1 MKGDSSLNRESDVLI
16 AVRSLMPIRYALG
29 LGLALAAVIVVG
41 LNSVTLTHERA
52 SGQAADVTVSF
63 DMEEMDSAEMGN
75 FEFVTVRLSEV
86 ITGTVM
92 IPLMVLDASTAAA
105 GDDYTFPGA
114 VQVEITDA
122 DNGRMMVDLVDDDV
136 SESLETVIF
145 GFGELP
151 AGYVGGSP
159 STLTIKIADN
169 DNTEPTGDVTI
180 GGEAKVGE
188 TLMAI
193 TSAIEDVDNA
203 DDVTT
208 EVENDAVDLEFA
220 YQWQRTNGAFNEEDY
235 EDIEGAISSTY
246 PLTEKD
252 IGEQLTVKVTSTDQY
267 GNGNDTP
274 YDLQVPDETVSV
286 IYNQP
291 KPFIIVGDLV
301 GGRLTTGVELT
312 ADTSGMVDD
321 MDDPLAG
328 SYSYEWKRGDVV
340 IADAIA
346 MTYTLVD
353 EDVADRITVTA
364 TYTDTDN
371 VDQSATSN
379 PVGPVVSPN
388 AATGNPKI
396 SGLGQVGST
405 LTAVPG
411 DIADVDGGGLASATE
426 YSYTWF
432 HGDDDDY
439 SSPLGSGPTYVLQGR
454 DATKTIKVV
463 ASFVDAL
470 GDPDSRSSAPT
481 STIIGSLGKISR
493 IEPGV
498 GRLTVKPG
506 DSVTLSVEIYGVQS
520 KQDQSLGD
528 DLVFTWDQGGRQLA
542 SDVGASSIE
551 YTVPSSPTTYTVT
564 ASLDAGDCRP
574 GEGVDADEAC
584 TAVFTIK
591 VVRPPISTREDETPV
606 NPPGVIP
613 PIISD
618 AEGNPYSVFTPVEGG
633 TFASGEDFSIQAGP
647 GAVQNGEYIGVRMS
661 DDGPASNAGMID
673 DRYTLAGNFY
683 GVYAADGSGAAI
695 SSYVLDEPARVC
707 VPLPVE
713 LRQNIS
719 ALGLVAANSNGSLT
733 VLAGDVS
740 LGSAGMIVC
749 GNLGYLPA
757 SVAVGSQGA
766 PGPLPTPVPIVEE
779 LPDTGG
785 ESPAAVVALMALLLG
800 MVVVVIGGVFVV
812 LGRRRFEL

>member
-1 MKGDSSLNRESDVLI
+1 
-16 AVRSLMPIRYALG
+16 MPIRYALG
-29 LGLALAAVIVVG
+29 LGLAFAAVIVVG
-41 LNSVTLTHERA
+41 LSSVTLTDYRA
-52 SGQAADVTVSF
+52 HGQVSDVTVYF
-63 DMEEMDSAEMGN
+63 AKEEISSEERDGMQVVAVM
-75 FEFVTVRLSEV
+75 LSEM
-86 ITGTVM
+86 ITGPVT
-92 IPLMVLDASTAAA
+92 IPLTVDAASTATVD
-105 GDDYTFPGA
+105 DDYTLFPA
-114 VQVEITDA
+114 NAEIVITNNESGDL
-122 DNGRMMVDLVDDDV
+122 MVTIEPDSV
-136 SESLETVIF
+136 SEPLETLIF
-145 GFGELP
+145 GFGEMP
-151 AGYVGGSP
+151 DGYVVGSP
-159 STLTIKIADN
+159 STLTIKIADSDN
-169 DNTEPTGDVTI
+169 DPPQGQVTI
-180 GGEAKVGE
+180 DGEAKVGE
-188 TLMAI
+188 MLMAI

-220 YQWQRTNGAFNEEDY
+220 YQWQRTNGESRQEDY

-246 PLTEKD
+246 LLTEKD
-252 IGEQLTVKVTSTDQY
+252 IREELTVKVTSTDQY

-274 YDLQVPDETVSV
+274 HELDLPVATVPVV
-286 IYNQP
+286 YNQP

-411 DIADVDGGGLASATE
+411 DIADVDGGGLATATE

-439 SSPLGSGPTYVLQGR
+439 SDRLGSGPTYILRRSDVNN
-454 DATKTIKVV
+454 TIKVM
-463 ASFVDAL
+463 ASFVDGL
-470 GDPDSRSSAPT
+470 GDPDARSSAPT
-481 STIIGSLGKISR
+481 STIIGSLGQISR

-551 YTVPSSPTTYTVT
+551 YTVPTSPTTYTVT

-574 GEGVDADEAC
+574 REGVDEDAAC
-584 TAVFTIK
+584 TAMFTIK
-591 VVRPPISTREDETPV
+591 VIRPSVSTREDETPV

-618 AEGNPYSVFTPVEGG
+618 ADGNPYSVFTPVEGG
-633 TFASGEDFSIQAGP
+633 TFASGDGFSIQAGP
-647 GAVQNGEYIGVRMS
+647 GAVPNGEYIGIRMS

-713 LRQNIS
+713 LRQNLS
-719 ALGLVAANSNGSLT
+719 TVGLVATNSNGSLT
-733 VLAGDVS
+733 VLAGNVS
-740 LGSAGMIVC
+740 LGRSGTVVC

-766 PGPLPTPVPIVEE
+766 PGPLPTPAPIVEE

-800 MVVVVIGGVFVV
+800 MGAAVLGGTFVV
-812 LGRRRFEL
+812 LGRRFRTMM

>member
-1 MKGDSSLNRESDVLI
+1 M
-16 AVRSLMPIRYALG
+16 
-29 LGLALAAVIVVG
+29 
-41 LNSVTLTHERA
+41 
-52 SGQAADVTVSF
+52 VSF
-63 DMEEMDSAEMGN
+63 ESGDLT
-75 FEFVTVRLSEV
+75 VT
-86 ITGTVM
+86 I
-92 IPLMVLDASTAAA
+92 
-105 GDDYTFPGA
+105 
-114 VQVEITDA
+114 
-122 DNGRMMVDLVDDDV
+122 VDDSV
-136 SESLETVIF
+136 SESLETLIF

-151 AGYVGGSP
+151 DGYVVGSP
-159 STLTIKIADN
+159 STLTIKIADD
-169 DNTEPTGDVTI
+169 DNTDPTGQVTI
-180 GGEAKVGE
+180 DGTAKVGE
-188 TLMAI
+188 TLTAN
-193 TSAIEDVDNA
+193 TSAITDSDHP
-203 DDVTT
+203 DDAQTT
-208 EVENDAVDLEFA
+208 EVDESVLNEEGLT
-220 YQWQRTNGAFNEEDY
+220 YQWKRGSDDIVSATSKTYTLTNADVGQE
-235 EDIEGAISSTY
+235 
-246 PLTEKD
+246 
-252 IGEQLTVKVTSTDQY
+252 LTVEVRWFDKYRNGDDEAEVLTTSTVLD
-267 GNGNDTP
+267 P
-274 YDLQVPDETVSV
+274 V

-291 KPFIIVGDLV
+291 RPFIIVGDLV
-301 GGRLTTGVELT
+301 GGRLTTGVQLT
-312 ADTSGMVDD
+312 ADTSGMVDEGGAQLSD
-321 MDDPLAG
+321 NG
-328 SYSYEWKRGDVV
+328 YTYEWKRGDVV
-340 IADAIA
+340 IADATA

-379 PVGPVVSPN
+379 PVSPVVSPN

-439 SSPLGSGPTYVLQGR
+439 SNPLGSGPTYILRRSDVNN
-454 DATKTIKVV
+454 TIKVM

-470 GDPDSRSSAPT
+470 GDPDSRSGNPT
-481 STIIGSLGKISR
+481 STIARGSVSSGNISR

-506 DSVTLSVEIYGVQS
+506 DSVTLSVEIYGVQD
-520 KQDQSLGD
+520 KQDESLGD
-528 DLVFTWDQGGRQLA
+528 DVVFTWDQGGRQLA

-551 YTVPSSPTTYTVT
+551 YTVPASTTTFTVT

-574 GEGVDADEAC
+574 DEAVDEDAAC
-584 TAVFTIK
+584 TAMFTIE
-591 VVRPPISTREDETPV
+591 VIRPSVSTREDTTPV

-618 AEGNPYSVFTPVEGG
+618 ADGNPYSVFTPVEGG
-633 TFASGEDFSIQAGP
+633 TFASGEEFSIQAGP

-661 DDGPASNAGMID
+661 DDGPASNAGMTD

-683 GVYAADGSGAAI
+683 GVYAADSSGASI

-719 ALGLVAANSNGSLT
+719 ALGLVAANSDGSLT
-733 VLAGDVS
+733 VLAGNVS
-740 LGSAGMIVC
+740 LGSAGTMVC
-749 GNLGYLPA
+749 GNLGYVPA

-766 PGPLPTPVPIVEE
+766 PGPLPTPAPIVEE

-785 ESPAAVVALMALLLG
+785 ESPAAGMALMALLLG
-800 MVVVVIGGVFVV
+800 MAVVVIGGVFVV
-812 LGRRRFEL
+812 LGRRRFRTMM

>member
-1 MKGDSSLNRESDVLI
+1 MGDSSLNRESDLLI
-16 AVRSLMPIRYALG
+16 AARSLMPIRYALG
-29 LGLALAAVIVVG
+29 LRLALVVVIVAG
-41 LNSVTLTHERA
+41 LSSVTLTHERA

-151 AGYVGGSP
+151 DGYVVGSP
-159 STLTIKIADN
+159 STFTIKITDDDN
-169 DNTEPTGDVTI
+169 VPPLGDVTVD
-180 GGEAKVGE
+180 GEAKVGE
-188 TLMAI
+188 VLTADTSTI
-193 TSAIEDVDNA
+193 TDSDHPDNLDTTDVDESVLNEEGLSYQWGRGSDDIA
-203 DDVTT
+203 SATSKTYTSTNDDVGQ
-208 EVENDAVDLEFA
+208 V
-220 YQWQRTNGAFNEEDY
+220 
-235 EDIEGAISSTY
+235 
-246 PLTEKD
+246 
-252 IGEQLTVKVTSTDQY
+252 LTVEVKWFDKYRNGDDEAEVLTTSTVLD
-267 GNGNDTP
+267 P
-274 YDLQVPDETVSV
+274 V

-291 KPFIIVGDLV
+291 RPLIIVGDLV

-312 ADTSGMVDD
+312 VDTSGIVDD
-321 MDDPLAG
+321 QLN
-328 SYSYEWKRGDVV
+328 SYTYEWKRGDVV
-340 IADAIA
+340 IEDAIA
-346 MTYTLVD
+346 TTYTLVD

-364 TYTDTDN
+364 KYMDSEG
-371 VDQSATSN
+371 VEQSATSN

-411 DIADVDGGGLASATE
+411 DIADVDGGGLTSATE
-426 YSYTWF
+426 YSYTWY

-463 ASFVDAL
+463 ASFVDGL

-584 TAVFTIK
+584 TAVFTIR
-591 VVRPPISTREDETPV
+591 VVRPPVSTREDETPV

-633 TFASGEDFSIQAGP
+633 TFASGDGFSIQAGP
-647 GAVQNGEYIGVRMS
+647 GAVPNGEYIGIRMS

-733 VLAGDVS
+733 VLAGNVS

-749 GNLGYLPA
+749 GNLGYVPA

-785 ESPAAVVALMALLLG
+785 ESPAAGMALMALLLG
-800 MVVVVIGGVFVV
+800 MAVVVIGGVFVV
-812 LGRRRFEL
+812 LGRRRFRTMM

>member
-1 MKGDSSLNRESDVLI
+1 MT
-16 AVRSLMPIRYALG
+16 
-29 LGLALAAVIVVG
+29 
-41 LNSVTLTHERA
+41 TL
-52 SGQAADVTVSF
+52 DI
-63 DMEEMDSAEMGN
+63 D
-75 FEFVTVRLSEV
+75 
-86 ITGTVM
+86 
-92 IPLMVLDASTAAA
+92 
-105 GDDYTFPGA
+105 
-114 VQVEITDA
+114 
-122 DNGRMMVDLVDDDV
+122 
-136 SESLETVIF
+136 
-145 GFGELP
+145 
-151 AGYVGGSP
+151 
-159 STLTIKIADN
+159 
-169 DNTEPTGDVTI
+169 
-180 GGEAKVGE
+180 
-188 TLMAI
+188 
-193 TSAIEDVDNA
+193 
-203 DDVTT
+203 
-208 EVENDAVDLEFA
+208 DAVDLVFA
-220 YQWQRTNGAFNEEDY
+220 YQWQRTNGAFVQEDY

-252 IGEQLTVKVTSTDQY
+252 VSEELTVKVTSTDQY

-274 YDLQVPDETVSV
+274 HEFDIPGTTLPV

-301 GGRLTTGVELT
+301 DGRLTTGVELT

-321 MDDPLAG
+321 QGDPLSN
-328 SYSYEWKRGDVV
+328 SYTFSYEWKRGDVV
-340 IADAIA
+340 IVGETTE
-346 MTYTLVD
+346 MYTLVD

-364 TYTDTDN
+364 KYTDSEG
-371 VDQSATSN
+371 VEQSATSDA
-379 PVGPVVSPN
+379 VGPVVSPN
-388 AATGNPKI
+388 AATGSPRI
-396 SGLGQVGST
+396 DGLAQVGST
-405 LTAVPG
+405 LVAGPG
-411 DIADVDGGGLASATE
+411 SIADVDGGGLPSETT

-439 SSPLGSGPTYVLQGR
+439 SNPLGSGPTYILRRSDVNN
-454 DATKTIKVV
+454 TIKVM

-470 GDPDSRSSAPT
+470 GDPDSRSGNPT
-481 STIIGSLGKISR
+481 STIARGSVSSGNISR

-506 DSVTLSVEIYGVQS
+506 DSVTLSVEIYGVQD
-520 KQDQSLGD
+520 KQDESLGD
-528 DLVFTWDQGGRQLA
+528 DVVFTWDQGGRQLA

-551 YTVPSSPTTYTVT
+551 YTVPASTTTFTVT

-574 GEGVDADEAC
+574 DEAVDEDAAC
-584 TAVFTIK
+584 TAMFTIE
-591 VVRPPISTREDETPV
+591 VIRPSVSTREDTTPV

-618 AEGNPYSVFTPVEGG
+618 ADGNPYSVFTPVEGG
-633 TFASGEDFSIQAGP
+633 TFASGDGYSIQAGP
-647 GAVQNGEYIGVRMS
+647 GAVPNGEYIGIRMS

-719 ALGLVAANSNGSLT
+719 ALGLVAANSDGSLT
-733 VLAGDVS
+733 VLAGNVS

-749 GNLGYLPA
+749 GNLGYVPA

-766 PGPLPTPVPIVEE
+766 PGPLPTPAPIVEE

-785 ESPAAVVALMALLLG
+785 ESPAAGMALMALLLG
-800 MVVVVIGGVFVV
+800 MAVVVIGGVFVV
-812 LGRRRFEL
+812 LGRRRFRTMM

>member
-1 MKGDSSLNRESDVLI
+1 M
-16 AVRSLMPIRYALG
+16 
-29 LGLALAAVIVVG
+29 
-41 LNSVTLTHERA
+41 
-52 SGQAADVTVSF
+52 
-63 DMEEMDSAEMGN
+63 
-75 FEFVTVRLSEV
+75 
-86 ITGTVM
+86 
-92 IPLMVLDASTAAA
+92 
-105 GDDYTFPGA
+105 
-114 VQVEITDA
+114 
-122 DNGRMMVDLVDDDV
+122 VDDDGV
-136 SESLETVIF
+136 
-145 GFGELP
+145 
-151 AGYVGGSP
+151 
-159 STLTIKIADN
+159 
-169 DNTEPTGDVTI
+169 
-180 GGEAKVGE
+180 
-188 TLMAI
+188 
-193 TSAIEDVDNA
+193 
-203 DDVTT
+203 
-208 EVENDAVDLEFA
+208 
-220 YQWQRTNGAFNEEDY
+220 
-235 EDIEGAISSTY
+235 
-246 PLTEKD
+246 
-252 IGEQLTVKVTSTDQY
+252 QLS
-267 GNGNDTP
+267 
-274 YDLQVPDETVSV
+274 
-286 IYNQP
+286 
-291 KPFIIVGDLV
+291 
-301 GGRLTTGVELT
+301 
-312 ADTSGMVDD
+312 
-321 MDDPLAG
+321 G
-328 SYSYEWKRGDVV
+328 SYTYEWKRDDVV
-340 IADAIA
+340 IVDATTTA
-346 MTYTLVD
+346 YTLVD

-364 TYTDTDN
+364 QYTDLDN
-371 VDQSATSN
+371 VEQSATSDA
-379 PVGPVVSPN
+379 VGPIVSPN

-411 DIADVDGGGLASATE
+411 DIADVDGGGLTSETV

-463 ASFVDAL
+463 ASFVDGL

-528 DLVFTWDQGGRQLA
+528 DVVFTWDQGGRQLA

-564 ASLDAGDCRP
+564 ASLDAGDCRAR
-574 GEGVDADEAC
+574 EGVDADEAC

-618 AEGNPYSVFTPVEGG
+618 ADGNPYSVFTPVEGG
-633 TFASGEDFSIQAGP
+633 TFASGDGYSIQAGP
-647 GAVQNGEYIGVRMS
+647 GAVPNGEYIGIRMS

-719 ALGLVAANSNGSLT
+719 TVGLVAANSNGSLT
-733 VLAGDVS
+733 VLAGNVS
-740 LGSAGMIVC
+740 LGSSGMIVC
-749 GNLGYLPA
+749 GNLGYVPA

-766 PGPLPTPVPIVEE
+766 PGPLPTPAPIVEE

-800 MVVVVIGGVFVV
+800 MGAAVLGGMFVV

>member
-41 LNSVTLTHERA
+41 LNSVTLTDYRA
-52 SGQAADVTVSF
+52 HGQVSDVTVYF
-63 DMEEMDSAEMGN
+63 AKEEISSEERDGMQVVAVM
-75 FEFVTVRLSEV
+75 LSEM
-86 ITGTVM
+86 ITGPVTIPLTVLDESTATADEDYTITSALEIIINGNESGDLTVM
-92 IPLMVLDASTAAA
+92 IVNDS
-105 GDDYTFPGA
+105 
-114 VQVEITDA
+114 
-122 DNGRMMVDLVDDDV
+122 V
-136 SESLETVIF
+136 SESLETLIF
-145 GFGELP
+145 GFGDLP
-151 AGYVGGSP
+151 DGYVLGSP
-159 STLTIKIADN
+159 STVTIKIKDGNNLA
-169 DNTEPTGDVTI
+169 PVGDFTI
-180 GGEAKVGE
+180 DGEEKVGE
-188 TLMAI
+188 VLTAN
-193 TSAIEDVDNA
+193 TSAITDEDHP
-203 DDVTT
+203 DDAQTT
-208 EVENDAVDLEFA
+208 EVDESVLNEEGLS
-220 YQWQRTNGAFNEEDY
+220 YQWKRGSDNIISATSKTYTLTNADVGQE
-235 EDIEGAISSTY
+235 
-246 PLTEKD
+246 
-252 IGEQLTVKVTSTDQY
+252 LTVEVRWFDKY
-267 GNGNDTP
+267 RNGD
-274 YDLQVPDETVSV
+274 DEAEVLTTFTVLDPV

-312 ADTSGMVDD
+312 VDTSGMVDD
-321 MDDPLAG
+321 QGDPLSN
-328 SYSYEWKRGDVV
+328 SYTFSYEWKRDDVV
-340 IADAIA
+340 IVGETIE
-346 MTYTLVD
+346 TYTLVD
-353 EDVADRITVTA
+353 EDVADRIAVTA
-364 TYTDTDN
+364 QYTDTDN
-371 VDQSATSN
+371 VEQSATSN

-388 AATGNPKI
+388 AATGSPQI
-396 SGLGQVGST
+396 DGLAQVGST
-405 LTAVPG
+405 LIADPG
-411 DIADVDGGGLASATE
+411 DIADVDGGGLTSATE
-426 YSYTWF
+426 YSYTWY

-463 ASFVDAL
+463 ASFVDGL

-528 DLVFTWDQGGRQLA
+528 DVVFTWDQGGRQLA

-564 ASLDAGDCRP
+564 ASLDAGDCRAR
-574 GEGVDADEAC
+574 EGVDADEAC

-618 AEGNPYSVFTPVEGG
+618 ADGNPYSVFTPVEGG
-633 TFASGEDFSIQAGP
+633 TFASGDGFSIQAGP
-647 GAVQNGEYIGVRMS
+647 GAVPNGEYIGIRMS

-695 SSYVLDEPARVC
+695 SSYVLDEPAQVC

-719 ALGLVAANSNGSLT
+719 ALGLVAANSDGSLT
-733 VLAGDVS
+733 VLAGNVS

-749 GNLGYLPA
+749 GNLGYVPA

-766 PGPLPTPVPIVEE
+766 PGPLPTPAPEVEE

-785 ESPAAVVALMALLLG
+785 ESPAAVVALMALLMGMGAAVLG
-800 MVVVVIGGVFVV
+800 GMFVV
-812 LGRRRFEL
+812 LGRRFRTMM